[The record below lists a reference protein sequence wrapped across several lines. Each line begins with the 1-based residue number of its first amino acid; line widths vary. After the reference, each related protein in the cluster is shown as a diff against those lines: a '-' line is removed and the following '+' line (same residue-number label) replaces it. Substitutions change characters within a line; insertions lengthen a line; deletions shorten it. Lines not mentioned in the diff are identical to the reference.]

1 MLRRLRRRDA
11 GVAPGV
17 PVPVAVRV
25 LDERGAPESP
35 DADPPE
41 VVDVE
46 RYGALMAAVL
56 LSEGVRGPGEANLIF
71 VDRATI
77 AQLNSLHLGGGG
89 PTDVLSFPIDAGEP
103 MIGVEERMV
112 GDVVVCPSVAAEG
125 AAGHAGNLADELALL
140 VVHGTLHLVGHDHDV
155 DERREVMW
163 ARERELLGAHWGA
176 IIGDPWA

>member
-11 GVAPGV
+11 GVGSG
-17 PVPVAVRV
+17 VPVAVRV
-25 LDERGAPESP
+25 LDERGAPEP
-35 DADPPE
+35 PGADPPV
-41 VVDVE
+41 VVDAE
-46 RYGALMAAVL
+46 RYAALMAAVL
-56 LSEGVRGPGEANLIF
+56 LAEGVTGPGEANLIF

-77 AQLNSLHLGGGG
+77 AELNSLHLGGGG

-103 MIGVEERMV
+103 MVGVEERMV

-155 DERREVMW
+155 DERREAMW
-163 ARERELLGAHWGA
+163 ARERELLGANWGSFER
-176 IIGDPWA
+176 DPWA